1 MNPIRIITL
10 LILLASVMGCAQAT
24 APPQVPLQPLPASTP
39 TQATSEKII
48 ARTHIMPMV
57 PDSPVPAQA
66 PVIVTKTTQEDQT
79 KSLIERSA
87 PPPTE
92 SLPIPAAKFPFYIT
106 DSMGNEIV
114 IESPPERI
122 VAFDS
127 AAVETLFAIGEG
139 QRIIATHSWVSYP
152 PEANDIIRVGDAFN
166 MDIEAIIDLEPDLVF
181 IFSPG
186 FKSELENAG
195 LKVLYIETVND
206 DFTKL
211 ADYFMMWGNITG
223 AVEESTNL
231 AEDFNSRVNTINTQL
246 SKYKSGPSVFQDVGG
261 LWTPGSNTLIGNV
274 FSLLKLDNIAAD
286 IDGYAQISPE
296 IIVESNPQY
305 IIASYGDTFTSDPAF
320 SSITAIKNSSVIV
333 PKEDYL
339 SIAGPR
345 FIKGVE
351 FLAHQIYPGI
361 FD

>member
-1 MNPIRIITL
+1 MNPIRTIIL
-10 LILLASVMGCAQAT
+10 LILLASVIGCAETAT
-24 APPQVPLQPLPASTP
+24 QPQVPLQPIPASTP
-39 TQATSEKII
+39 TKPVSEKPVPN
-48 ARTHIMPMV
+48 AQIMPIA
-57 PDSPVPAQA
+57 PEPAIPA
-66 PVIVTKTTQEDQT
+66 IESVTVTRPYQENKPKLLKD
-79 KSLIERSA
+79 RSA
-87 PPPTE
+87 PPATA
-92 SLPIPAAKFPFYIT
+92 SRVISVAKFPYYVT
-106 DSMGNEIV
+106 ASMGDEV
-114 IESPPERI
+114 AIESPPERI

-152 PEANDIIRVGDAFN
+152 PEANDIVRVGDAFN

-223 AVEESTNL
+223 AIEESTNL

>member
-1 MNPIRIITL
+1 
-10 LILLASVMGCAQAT
+10 
-24 APPQVPLQPLPASTP
+24 
-39 TQATSEKII
+39 
-48 ARTHIMPMV
+48 
-57 PDSPVPAQA
+57 
-66 PVIVTKTTQEDQT
+66 
-79 KSLIERSA
+79 
-87 PPPTE
+87 
-92 SLPIPAAKFPFYIT
+92 
-106 DSMGNEIV
+106 
-114 IESPPERI
+114 
-122 VAFDS
+122 
-127 AAVETLFAIGEG
+127 
-139 QRIIATHSWVSYP
+139 
-152 PEANDIIRVGDAFN
+152 

-223 AVEESTNL
+223 AIEESTNL
-231 AEDFNSRVNTINTQL
+231 AEDFNSRVNAINTQL

-320 SSITAIKNSSVIV
+320 SSFTSLKNFSVIV
-333 PKEDYL
+333 PN
-339 SIAGPR
+339 
-345 FIKGVE
+345 
-351 FLAHQIYPGI
+351 
-361 FD
+361 